1 MGRPQVALTHSTEHD
16 VPRLTNREL
25 SILELAAYGHSNDE
39 IAHELYLSRQTVA
52 HRLSDAFRKLQART
66 RADAIA
72 RAYVFG
78 LLEPFTWPPRLTG
91 RTHVD

>member
-1 MGRPQVALTHSTEHD
+1 MALSYPYSTEHAT
-16 VPRLTNREL
+16 PRLTSREL
-25 SILELAAYGHSNDE
+25 SILELAAQGHSNDE
-39 IAHELYLSRQTVA
+39 IARELYLSRQTVA

-78 LLEPFTWPPRLTG
+78 LLEPFTWPPRLAG
-91 RTHVD
+91 RGDPD